1 MKCTAVILC
10 MLFLLL
16 TGCTTPAPNKAEQ
29 EVNLTIPQETGWDMA
44 KEMILAGKVKTITQS
59 HDLKVIL
66 DLKDGSQFTTTEP
79 AIDEVFRVVE
89 QCGAKCE
96 NIGLMTE

>member
-1 MKCTAVILC
+1 MKSIVGILC
-10 MLFLLL
+10 LLFLLL
-16 TGCTTPAPNKAEQ
+16 TACEAPAPGKPEK
-29 EVNLTIPQETGWDMA
+29 EVNLTIPQETTWEQA
-44 KEMILAGKVKTITQS
+44 KEMILAGKVRTITQF

-66 DLKDGSQFTTTEP
+66 DLKDGSQLTITEP

-96 NIGLMTE
+96 NMGLITE